1 MQFVTIRDL
10 RNNSSKILNQ
20 LVPSEDLVL
29 TSNGKPIAILSS
41 VTEQNLE
48 QIWKAFRQAKVLA
61 ALGHIQ
67 TASLLNGTSEISE
80 DEIEK
85 EIKAVRKARKKH

>member
-20 LVPSEDLVL
+20 LVPAEDLVL
-29 TSNGKPIAILSS
+29 TSNGKPVAIISA
-41 VTEQNLE
+41 VTEKNLE
-48 QIWKAFRQAKVLA
+48 QTWKAFRQAKALA
-61 ALGHIQ
+61 ALGDIQ

-80 DEIEK
+80 AEIEK
-85 EIKAVRKARKKH
+85 EIKAVRKIRKKH